1 MIWLLAA
8 LLSTAYGQACICS
21 VQGAYP
27 ANWTGG
33 IYTKPNGCVIG
44 DEYRMPRSYPHV
56 QICNACVADTCT
68 CCRGTDNNYPRGIN
82 PLDSMAAKGEPK
94 PVWNE
99 GTQMVVIIL
108 CCVVFGPCAFPGACL
123 LLAGVLRLL
132 KEGIKCVLQAC
143 HYCCCKKPDLDL
155 REPVVLEQVKV
166 VA

>member
-44 DEYRMPRSYPHV
+44 DNYTMPHSYPHA

-82 PLDSMAAKGEPK
+82 PLDSVAAKEPPEDK
-94 PVWNE
+94 RFDPMIVLYVFSPVFVPFAIAALMITA
-99 GTQMVVIIL
+99 GCLYIAIL
-108 CCVVFGPCAFPGACL
+108 FLLDCCCC
-123 LLAGVLRLL
+123 
-132 KEGIKCVLQAC
+132 
-143 HYCCCKKPDLDL
+143 CCCKKPDLDL